1 MNTNF
6 MYCFDK
12 NLADELS
19 MTSKLFKKD
28 IVDNKE
34 CWIFIVDNKINFS
47 ELDKSKVFISN
58 RLNF

>member
-1 MNTNF
+1 

-28 IVDNKE
+28 IVDGKE